1 MVELNKIYNMDCLLG
16 MKQLD
21 DCCID
26 LTVTSP
32 PYDNL
37 RTYDGF
43 EWDFEGVADELYRV
57 TKDGGVVVW
66 IVNDATVDGS
76 ETLSSFKQALYFQ
89 QIGFNVHDTMIW
101 HKPGCFNFGSNYCY
115 KQSFE
120 YMFIF
125 SKGRPKTINFIRDDK
140 SKTPGMLAS
149 GCSRKADGSRPIA
162 KDSFCTAEYKK
173 RENVWA
179 INPATVNNG
188 HPAVFPERLAN
199 DHIISWSNPGDV
211 VLDPFM
217 GSGTTA
223 KMALLNDR
231 KFIGFEL
238 SEKYHSIAE
247 ERIYQIL
254 VELNSKLW

>member
-1 MVELNKIYNMDCLLG
+1 MDFNKIYNMDCLHG

-21 DCCID
+21 DCSID

-43 EWDFEGVADELYRV
+43 EWDFEGIAKELYRV

-76 ETLSSFKQALYFQ
+76 ETLSSFKQALFFKS
-89 QIGFNVHDTMIW
+89 IGFNVHDTMIW

-125 SKGRPKTINFIRDDK
+125 SKGRPKAINFIRDDK
-140 SKTPGMLAS
+140 SKDGGLLS
-149 GCSRKADGSRPIA
+149 NGCSRKVDGSRPTV
-162 KDSFCTAEYKK
+162 KDSFCIAEYKK

-188 HPAVFPERLAN
+188 HPAVFPEQLAQ
-199 DHIISWSNPGDV
+199 DHILSWSNPGDV

-231 KFIGFEL
+231 QFIGFEL
-238 SEKYHSIAE
+238 SEKYHKIAE
-247 ERIYQIL
+247 ERIYSIL
-254 VELNSKLW
+254 VDLNSKLW